1 MFFSERPPE
10 VLDQWEGLT
19 NILSRPGEL
28 PELPDASTWTQMGPA
43 ERETFNNRRLD
54 YLGADLVIS
63 TPQLKSVVRKAQL
76 AVLQNRSRVAGR
88 LGVLVSGES
97 TMGKTTACLAAMKTI
112 YGRYA
117 LQYPQFMELDHKPVI
132 YIEVPAGCTGK
143 AVVGRFAQFLG
154 LPIRSRDTLESLLT
168 TVVGQLQ
175 KSRTVLVVVDEIHN
189 LSTVNNGNGESV
201 DVLKSLSNR
210 VPATFLYAGIN
221 IHLGPLL
228 TGDRGQQ
235 IRGRFTAE
243 VLHRY
248 MRATTTEKALW
259 KRIIESFEE
268 RLLLFSHHEGDLA
281 ADEQYLHD
289 RTRGSIGSLGRLL
302 TGAAQ
307 WLISSDAEA
316 DEETIT
322 REVLES
328 IPLDIDA
335 SENWL
340 QSDLS
345 HMDNGK

>member
-1 MFFSERPPE
+1 MFFSERPPDA
-10 VLDQWEGLT
+10 LDQWEGLT
-19 NILSRPGEL
+19 NILSRPSEL
-28 PELPDASTWTQMGPA
+28 PVLPDATTWGEMGPA
-43 ERETFNNRRLD
+43 ERDAFNNRRLD

-63 TPQLKSVVRKAQL
+63 TPQLKAVVRKVQL
-76 AVLQNRSRVAGR
+76 AVLQNRSRAAGR

-112 YGRYA
+112 YTRYA

-143 AVVGRFAQFLG
+143 AVIGRFAQFLG

-175 KSRTVLVVVDEIHN
+175 KSRTALVVVDEIHN
-189 LSTVNNGNGESV
+189 LSTINSSNGESV

-248 MRATTTEKALW
+248 MTATTNEQALW
-259 KRIIESFEE
+259 KEIIESFEHQ
-268 RLLLFSHHEGDLA
+268 LLLFNHHKGDLA
-281 ADEQYLHD
+281 AQAEYLHD

-307 WLISSDAEA
+307 WLISTDA
-316 DEETIT
+316 DVDDETIT
-322 REVLES
+322 HDVLES

-340 QSDLS
+340 QSDLA
-345 HMDNGK
+345 HLDDGK

>member
-1 MFFSERPPE
+1 MFFSERPPD
-10 VLDQWEGLT
+10 VLDHWEGLT
-19 NILSRPGEL
+19 NALSRTSIRPEL
-28 PELPDASTWTQMGPA
+28 PEAAAWDAMLPD
-43 ERETFNNRRLD
+43 ERDVFNNRRLD
-54 YLGADLVIS
+54 YLGADLVIL
-63 TPQLKSVVRKAQL
+63 TPQLKSVVRKVQL

-88 LGVLVSGES
+88 TGVLISGES
-97 TMGKTTACLAAMKTI
+97 TMGKTTACIAAMKTL

-117 LQYPQFMELDHKPVI
+117 LQFPQFMELDHKPVI
-132 YIEVPAGCTGK
+132 YVEVPAGSTGK

-154 LPIRSRDTLESLLT
+154 LPFKSRDTLESLMT

-189 LSTVNNGNGESV
+189 LSTINNGNGESV

-221 IHLGPLL
+221 IHRGPLL

-248 MRATTTEKALW
+248 MTATTTEKALW
-259 KRIIESFEE
+259 NKIVESFEDQ
-268 RLLLFSHHEGDLA
+268 LLLFNHHPGDLA
-281 ADEQYLHD
+281 PHSGYLHD

-307 WLISSDAEA
+307 WLISTTDSAE
-316 DEETIT
+316 EELIT
-322 REVLES
+322 LEVLES

-335 SENWL
+335 SEDWL
-340 QSDLS
+340 QSDIA
-345 HMDNGK
+345 HMDDEK

>member
-10 VLDQWEGLT
+10 ILDQWEGLT
-19 NILSRPGEL
+19 NVLSQPGEL
-28 PELPDASTWTQMGPA
+28 PELPDDSTWAGMGPA
-43 ERETFNNRRLD
+43 EREAFNNRRLD

-63 TPQLKSVVRKAQL
+63 TPQLKAVVRKTQL

-112 YGRYA
+112 YERYA

-189 LSTVNNGNGESV
+189 LSTLNNGNGESV

-235 IRGRFTAE
+235 IRGRFTSE

-259 KRIIESFEE
+259 KGIIQSFEHH
-268 RLLLFSHHEGDLA
+268 LLLFNHHEGDLA

-316 DEETIT
+316 DDERIT

-340 QSDLS
+340 QSDLAQ
-345 HMDNGK
+345 MDNGK